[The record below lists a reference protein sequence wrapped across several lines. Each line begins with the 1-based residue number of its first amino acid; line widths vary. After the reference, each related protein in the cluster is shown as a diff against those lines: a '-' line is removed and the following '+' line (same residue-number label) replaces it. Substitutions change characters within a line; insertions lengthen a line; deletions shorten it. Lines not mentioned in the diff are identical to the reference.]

1 MKYFTAL
8 VNATLA
14 DGTHHF
20 THIEFLIKRHRS
32 NKKDAWT
39 YTVKI
44 GYAEQL
50 DDPRNK
56 PLQFVINGDWEEAL
70 HHAFNK
76 ELGWMKNVKMEFL
89 TEVKI

>member
-44 GYAEQL
+44 GYAE
-50 DDPRNK
+50 
-56 PLQFVINGDWEEAL
+56 
-70 HHAFNK
+70 
-76 ELGWMKNVKMEFL
+76 
-89 TEVKI
+89 